1 MHFIYLNINS
11 ILHKIDE
18 INYITKLANAPVIG
32 LSEIKLGN
40 TVLSSELEIEGY
52 DLVRFGR
59 SPGGGVACF
68 LKALFHII
76 GNLVFALIQRVFL

>member
-1 MHFIYLNINS
+1 MHFIYLNINN

-52 DLVRFGR
+52 DLVRSDR
-59 SPGGGVACF
+59 SRRGGGVIF
-68 LKALFHII
+68 
-76 GNLVFALIQRVFL
+76 V